1 MESLLTLPLAGEARV
16 RILQIT
22 DTHLFAEKHET
33 LLGVNTW
40 ESYQAVLEAIR
51 AQQYE
56 YDLIVATGDLAQD
69 QSAAAYQHFAE
80 GIASF
85 RAPCVW
91 LPGNHDFQPA
101 MYSALQEAGI
111 SPAKRVLIGEQ
122 WQILLLDSQVFGVP
136 HGELS
141 EFQLEWL
148 ERKLADAPERQT
160 LLLLHHHPL
169 PAGCS
174 WLDQHSL
181 RNAGELDSVLANFPR
196 VKYLLCGHIHQ
207 ELDLDW
213 NGRRLLASPSTCV
226 QFKPHCANFT
236 LDTIAP
242 GWRTL
247 ELRANGV
254 LETEVHRLQDTRY
267 RFGRIL
273 MSTLLYLHG
282 FNSSPRSAKACQLKN
297 WLAERHPHVE
307 MIVPQLPPYPA
318 DAAELLE
325 SLVLEH
331 GGAPLGLVGSSLG
344 GYYATWLSQ
353 CFMLPAVVV
362 NPAVRPFELLTDY
375 LGQNENP
382 YTGQQYVLESR
393 HIYDLKVMQIDPL
406 EAPDLIWLLQQ
417 TGDEVLD
424 YRQAVA
430 YYASCRQTVTEG
442 GNHAFTGFEDYFN
455 QIVDFLGLHS
465 C

>member
-213 NGRRLLASPSTCV
+213 NGRRLLALASTCV

-247 ELRANGV
+247 ELQANGV
-254 LETEVHRLQDTRY
+254 LETEVHRLQDTRF
-267 RFGRIL
+267 RPDTA
-273 MSTLLYLHG
+273 S
-282 FNSSPRSAKACQLKN
+282 
-297 WLAERHPHVE
+297 E
-307 MIVPQLPPYPA
+307 
-318 DAAELLE
+318 
-325 SLVLEH
+325 
-331 GGAPLGLVGSSLG
+331 
-344 GYYATWLSQ
+344 GY
-353 CFMLPAVVV
+353 
-362 NPAVRPFELLTDY
+362 
-375 LGQNENP
+375 
-382 YTGQQYVLESR
+382 
-393 HIYDLKVMQIDPL
+393 
-406 EAPDLIWLLQQ
+406 
-417 TGDEVLD
+417 
-424 YRQAVA
+424 
-430 YYASCRQTVTEG
+430 
-442 GNHAFTGFEDYFN
+442 
-455 QIVDFLGLHS
+455 
-465 C
+465 